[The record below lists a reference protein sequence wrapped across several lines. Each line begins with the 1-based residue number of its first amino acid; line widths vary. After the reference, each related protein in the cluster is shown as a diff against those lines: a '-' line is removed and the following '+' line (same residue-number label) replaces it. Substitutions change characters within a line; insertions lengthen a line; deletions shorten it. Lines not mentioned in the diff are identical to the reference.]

1 MKKNLGIV
9 LFLSAASV
17 ALAQQSASYKLT
29 ESTFNAGGHPTGG
42 IVLGSA
48 SYLVRLDAI
57 GDSVA
62 GVFPASA
69 SFRVDQGFVARYPAP
84 TEVSGVRFV
93 NKTNLAWNA
102 EKSTGVYHVYR
113 DLLGTLPGSFGAC
126 WQSSISGTAAT
137 DATVPTAGSALF
149 YLVTAENRLGEE
161 GVKGYSSSGAQEP
174 NPAPCP

>member
-1 MKKNLGIV
+1 MKKAMYVAFLLGMT
-9 LFLSAASV
+9 SV

-62 GVFPASA
+62 GVFPSSA

-113 DLLGTLPGSFGAC
+113 DLVGALPGSFGAC
-126 WQSSISGTAAT
+126 WLGSISGTSAI
-137 DATVPTAGSALF
+137 DADVPSAGSALF